1 MAYMKGTAASQ
12 SKFPFSLLHT
22 PYANEAYE
30 LMHDPIRIITLP
42 AGLKAGI
49 ICGVAYGG
57 TEEHNIGPTL
67 PSGWPFIRGCSF
79 RDVRTLCPQLV
90 VAKLLFI
97 RTQPSGHHCSV
108 TYRCIWLLSII
119 RQDHS

>member
-30 LMHDPIRIITLP
+30 LMHDPTRIITLP

-57 TEEHNIGPTL
+57 TEEHNIVPLYPVAALLSADDT
-67 PSGWPFIRGCSF
+67 SEIFSHYVHSFIRSSLFTELSMC
-79 RDVRTLCPQLV
+79 LACP
-90 VAKLLFI
+90 
-97 RTQPSGHHCSV
+97 
-108 TYRCIWLLSII
+108 II
-119 RQDHS
+119 MQDHC